1 MTGHESD
8 QDTAPEEL
16 QGAGTST
23 PLYLQVAHRLERQIV
38 SGERAVGSLLPP
50 EAELAVQLGVSRHTV
65 RQAIAQLRKRGMLA
79 ARKGV
84 GTRVEASK
92 PDWRD
97 RFRNDSR
104 DDLFEFAS
112 QSEFFI
118 RQKER
123 REVRGK
129 TAAEIGC
136 RPGKRLIYM
145 AGPRH
150 FIGEPTPFCW
160 NEVYLDPIAQD
171 VVADMT
177 VLRSSLFQLIEQ
189 RTGERIE
196 EIQQEIRAVAIC
208 PEVCAELNR
217 PEGTI
222 GLRIT
227 RRYLASGG
235 RLLEYAIQTSPDDS
249 FAYRTNLSAE

>member
-1 MTGHESD
+1 MSDLDSD
-8 QDTAPEEL
+8 QLPGSASEE
-16 QGAGTST
+16 GSTST

-104 DDLFEFAS
+104 DDLFDFAS

-118 RQKER
+118 EQKER

-150 FIGEPTPFCW
+150 FIGEPVPFCW

-171 VVADMT
+171 VVADMS
-177 VLRSSLFQLIEQ
+177 VLRSSLFQLVEQ

-196 EIQQEIRAVAIC
+196 EIQQEIRAVEINA
-208 PEVCAELNR
+208 EVCAALRR

-235 RLLEYAIQTSPDDS
+235 RLLEYAIQTSPADS